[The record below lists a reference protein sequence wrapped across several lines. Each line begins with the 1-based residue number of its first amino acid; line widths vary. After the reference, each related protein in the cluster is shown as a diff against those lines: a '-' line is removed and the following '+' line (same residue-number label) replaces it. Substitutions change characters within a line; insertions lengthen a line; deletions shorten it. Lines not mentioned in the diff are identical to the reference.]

1 MLGEVFPSIIFDVV
15 ASLETAEWEKI
26 MRLVEKMVKVCNFLQ
41 CTSYLPT
48 LVPICWGLP
57 PLIIRPITWIG
68 MLSAGGLGVVCLC
81 QFPVCSVQLISR
93 PNSVNSTQTRS
104 SGTVSFAMWWS
115 SYFYLMIL
123 ILSHDGHHIWPNIY
137 LVCPL
142 TDFITRTEGD
152 FKLEQIA
159 IERSASKSWSWFSS
173 ISASAHQQHQCIIC
187 ISASAG

>member
-48 LVPICWGLP
+48 LVPNCWGLP

-93 PNSVNSTQTRS
+93 PNSVNSTQTRN

-115 SYFYLMIL
+115 SYFL
-123 ILSHDGHHIWPNIY
+123 P
-137 LVCPL
+137 V
-142 TDFITRTEGD
+142 GD
-152 FKLEQIA
+152 FKKPTFNNFHSFPNLVSIDWHPLHLPSPLTPYKCFYLCKCVT
-159 IERSASKSWSWFSS
+159 IPRRNVRSWRKKFNKLMEK
-173 ISASAHQQHQCIIC
+173 I
-187 ISASAG
+187 

>member
-15 ASLETAEWEKI
+15 ASIETAEWEKI

-57 PLIIRPITWIG
+57 LIIRPITWIG

-81 QFPVCSVQLISR
+81 QFPVCSVQLIPR
-93 PNSVNSTQTRS
+93 PNSVNSTQTRN

-152 FKLEQIA
+152 FKKGVLLLLLWYRVIL
-159 IERSASKSWSWFSS
+159 
-173 ISASAHQQHQCIIC
+173 HLNDT
-187 ISASAG
+187 